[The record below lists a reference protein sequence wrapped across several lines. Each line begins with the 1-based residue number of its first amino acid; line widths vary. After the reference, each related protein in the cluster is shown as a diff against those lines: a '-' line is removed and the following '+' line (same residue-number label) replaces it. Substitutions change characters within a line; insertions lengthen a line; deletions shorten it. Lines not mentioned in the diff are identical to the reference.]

1 MNHVTRFAYDENN
14 NTKYRS
20 FHCDPKKYIIA
31 GLSIGSPGKHF
42 PMNRSYIAAPNIG
55 PYVRYEE
62 QCGNQCIEYGPANK
76 AVSYTCLL
84 SARSVVCMAAHTCV
98 VVRHRFFAALTTR
111 CSA

>member
-55 PYVRYEE
+55 PYV
-62 QCGNQCIEYGPANK
+62 C
-76 AVSYTCLL
+76 AVRR
-84 SARSVVCMAAHTCV
+84 AVRQSVHRIWSGKQSGV
-98 VVRHRFFAALTTR
+98 VHMLA
-111 CSA
+111 